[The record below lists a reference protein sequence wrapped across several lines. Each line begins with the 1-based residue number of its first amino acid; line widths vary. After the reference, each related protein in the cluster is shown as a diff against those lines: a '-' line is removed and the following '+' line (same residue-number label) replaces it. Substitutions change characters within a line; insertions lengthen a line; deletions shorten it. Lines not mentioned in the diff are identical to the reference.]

1 MSHSNECTYRI
12 VAHFAETEVTH
23 SRWNYLLLVGVY
35 IRVKILQRAFLITA
49 VFTISACGSTS
60 SDTQELFGY
69 VPPTTKDVSGAFI
82 TDAMT
87 NAPFNFVATSDELLI
102 AYFGYTHCPDLCPT
116 TLVTIKNAKKK
127 MGELAQRVDL
137 AMVTV
142 DPARDTK
149 DVLPRYLASLSDRFR
164 ALIPSTDAELR
175 NAEKIFQTTS
185 SVTITG
191 DKVDVIHSGTAYV
204 INDEGVVVAEWPF
217 GIDAN
222 SMAHDLTILLNK
234 KETTT

>member
-1 MSHSNECTYRI
+1 MGM
-12 VAHFAETEVTH
+12 
-23 SRWNYLLLVGVY
+23 LLVASV
-35 IRVKILQRAFLITA
+35 VVA
-49 VFTISACGSTS
+49 ACGTS
-60 SDTQELFGY
+60 NSDNQELFGY
-69 VPPTTKDVSGAFI
+69 IPPTTKDVSGAFI
-82 TDAMT
+82 IDAAT
-87 NAPFNFVATSDELLI
+87 NTPFNFVAAPNELLI

-137 AMVTV
+137 AMATV

-149 DVLPRYLASLSDRFR
+149 DVLPRYLASLSDRYH
-164 ALIPSTDAELR
+164 ALIPSSDEELR
-175 NAEKIFQTTS
+175 NAEEFFQTTS

-191 DKVDVIHSGTAYV
+191 DKVEVVHSGTAYV
-204 INDEGVVVAEWPF
+204 IDDQGIVVAEWPF

-222 SMAHDLTILLNK
+222 SMAHDLTVLLNK

>member
-1 MSHSNECTYRI
+1 MRYPYLRTGI
-12 VAHFAETEVTH
+12 FAETDVTKH
-23 SRWNYLLLVGVY
+23 LWNYLPDVGVY
-35 IRVKILQRAFLITA
+35 IKVKILQRAFLITA
-49 VFTISACGSTS
+49 VFTISACGTTP

-82 TDAMT
+82 TDAAT
-87 NAPFNFVATSDELLI
+87 NTPFNFVAAPNELLI

-137 AMVTV
+137 AMATV

-149 DVLPRYLASLSDRFR
+149 DVFPRYLASLSDRYH
-164 ALIPSTDAELR
+164 ALIPSSDEELR
-175 NAEKIFQTTS
+175 KAEEFFQTTS

-191 DKVDVIHSGTAYV
+191 DKVEVVHSGTAYV

>member
-1 MSHSNECTYRI
+1 MRYPYLKTGI
-12 VAHFAETEVTH
+12 FTETDVTKH
-23 SRWNYLLLVGVY
+23 LWNYLPDVGVY
-35 IRVKILQRAFLITA
+35 TEVKILQQAFLITA
-49 VFTISACGSTS
+49 SFALSACATTS

-82 TDAMT
+82 TDATT
-87 NAPFNFVATSDELLI
+87 NAPFNFVAETDELLI

-116 TLVTIKNAKKK
+116 TLVTVNNAKKK

-149 DVLPRYLASLSDRFR
+149 DVLPRYLASLSDRFH
-164 ALIPSTDAELR
+164 ALIPSTEAELR
-175 NAEKIFQTTS
+175 KAEEFFQTTS

-191 DKVDVIHSGTAYV
+191 EKVDVIHSGTAYV
-204 INDEGVVVAEWPF
+204 INDEGVVVVEWPF

-234 KETTT
+234 KDTTT

>member
-1 MSHSNECTYRI
+1 M
-12 VAHFAETEVTH
+12 
-23 SRWNYLLLVGVY
+23 GVY
-35 IRVKILQRAFLITA
+35 IKVKILQRAFLITA
-49 VFTISACGSTS
+49 SFAISACGTTP

-82 TDAMT
+82 TDATT

-127 MGELAQRVDL
+127 MGELAQRVSL
-137 AMVTV
+137 AMITV
-142 DPARDTK
+142 DPNRDTK
-149 DVLPRYLASLSDRFR
+149 DVLPRYLASLSDRFHT
-164 ALIPSTDAELR
+164 LIPSTDAELR
-175 NAEKIFQTTS
+175 NAQKIFQTTS

-234 KETTT
+234 KVKAT

>member
-1 MSHSNECTYRI
+1 MRTGI
-12 VAHFAETEVTH
+12 FAETDVTKH
-23 SRWNYLLLVGVY
+23 LWNYLPDVGVY
-35 IRVKILQRAFLITA
+35 IKVNILQRAFLITA
-49 VFTISACGSTS
+49 VFTISACGTTP

-82 TDAMT
+82 TDAAT
-87 NAPFNFVATSDELLI
+87 NTPFNFVAAPNELLI

-137 AMVTV
+137 AMATV
-142 DPARDTK
+142 DPARDTI
-149 DVLPRYLASLSDRFR
+149 DVLPRYLASLSGRYH
-164 ALIPSTDAELR
+164 ALIPSSDEELR
-175 NAEKIFQTTS
+175 NAEEFFQTTS

-191 DKVDVIHSGTAYV
+191 DKVEVVHSGTAYV
-204 INDEGVVVAEWPF
+204 IDDQGIVVAEWPF

-222 SMAHDLTILLNK
+222 SMAHDLTVLLNK